1 MSNTTKLMGLG
12 NQSSA
17 AVLSIRVAEK
27 TGHTV
32 SNRCLKGT
40 LATGVR
46 SGWSVMKSQNT
57 YLKEQQP
64 IKTKL

>member
-1 MSNTTKLMGLG
+1 MSNTTKLMGSG
-12 NQSSA
+12 NQSLA
-17 AVLSIRVAEK
+17 AVLSMRVAEK

-32 SNRCLKGT
+32 SNSCLKGT